1 MGLNQIAKFE
11 GSEKTYIWDSHY
23 ELHRFMEVIY
33 VKKKIY
39 PQCGE
44 KLYLKKNNIDDL
56 RNALKKNFMPIMYD
70 FMDPSDFTD
79 LNIIRYKNQ
88 DKEFC
93 DWALANL
100 ENNRGIYYTFW

>member
-1 MGLNQIAKFE
+1 MI
-11 GSEKTYIWDSHY
+11 
-23 ELHRFMEVIY
+23 
-33 VKKKIY
+33 
-39 PQCGE
+39 
-44 KLYLKKNNIDDL
+44 
-56 RNALKKNFMPIMYD
+56 